1 MSGAGRKPG
10 GRSKRASGSAGG
22 GKAAKPTAAAAG
34 KGTGADKKPG
44 SAKGSASTRGTLP
57 AKAAP
62 PARTKSPAQTK
73 TPAPTPVKEAVK
85 VPGKNLGTGVSKG
98 VGSGAGA
105 GARDMKVELKRSRKL
120 SHSSQLWLRRQLNDP
135 YVKRAREQG
144 LRSRAAFKLSEMDD
158 RAPFLKPGQ
167 RLVDLGCAPGGWC
180 QVAAERTNLASGK
193 GRIVGIDLLPV
204 DPIPGVD
211 LIEMDF
217 MDEAAPDRLKELL
230 GGKADGVMSDM
241 AANTTGHKKTDH
253 LKIIALAEAALE
265 FAREVLAPGGFF
277 ICKLFQGG
285 ETGELLGELKRDF
298 ALVRNLKPA
307 ASRSD
312 SSELYVLATGYRRPP
327 DP

>member
-1 MSGAGRKPG
+1 VSGKG
-10 GRSKRASGSAGG
+10 GKSAGG
-22 GKAAKPTAAAAG
+22 NAAG
-34 KGTGADKKPG
+34 PG
-44 SAKGSASTRGTLP
+44 G
-57 AKAAP
+57 
-62 PARTKSPAQTK
+62 
-73 TPAPTPVKEAVK
+73 
-85 VPGKNLGTGVSKG
+85 
-98 VGSGAGA
+98 

-158 RAPFLKPGQ
+158 KARFLKPGQ

-180 QVAAERTNLASGK
+180 QVAAGRIHLQAGK
-193 GRIVGIDLLPV
+193 GRIVGIDLLEV

-211 LIEMDF
+211 IIQMDF
-217 MDEAAPDRLKELL
+217 MDEAAPGRLKEML
-230 GGKADGVMSDM
+230 GGEADGVMSDM

-277 ICKLFQGG
+277 VCKLFQGG
-285 ETGELLGELKRDF
+285 ETGTLLGELKRDF
-298 ALVRNLKPA
+298 ALVRNLKPS

-312 SSELYVLATGYRRPP
+312 SSEMYVLATGYRRPREAAAE
-327 DP
+327 D